1 MRLWRLAIEL
11 RGPSGPATLTMP
23 QLLMLRAVER
33 EKEKALSVRLFE
45 AFAAA
50 QADKDGMDKFLDAK
64 RSC

>member
-1 MRLWRLAIEL
+1 
-11 RGPSGPATLTMP
+11 MP